1 MAVVGTYDTTNH
13 QANLLLLLPQ
23 AVAYEWILRY
33 LDNLNDMI
41 GEVDEYSYGRTDP
54 ITLDEL
60 LSTAESHLNGGWGD
74 YIVRGGSFEGVSLDM
89 AFWDKYEILFE
100 KEIPY
105 KDRTSFLSCSC

>member
-1 MAVVGTYDTTNH
+1 MSIVGTYDTTNH
-13 QANLLLLLPQ
+13 QANILLLLPQ

-41 GEVDEYSYGRTDP
+41 RDGNGYGHSDP

-60 LSTAESHLNGGWGD
+60 LSTAESHLDGGWGD
-74 YIVRGGSFEGVSLDM
+74 YIIRGGTFEGYPLDM
-89 AFWDKYEILFE
+89 TFWDKYEILFE